1 MTAAAQAPAPTAPGA
16 PQPQRRSRGD
26 VLRTL
31 ASGLGQVFVTAGIVA
46 LLFVVY
52 LLYITGLFMAR
63 DQQAL
68 NDDLDE
74 IFAAPASV
82 RSIPPGIGDAFAR
95 LYLPDI
101 GVGADDPLAVVQGVG
116 TDALKKGPGHL
127 PSSQL
132 PGQLGNLV
140 ISGHRTTYGAPFGQI
155 DKLDNGDEI
164 VVETAASYFTYTVV
178 GSEIVRPSAVEVTF
192 PVPHQPGE
200 APARRLVTLTTCHP
214 KYSAERRLI
223 VYGEL
228 RVTDRKVDG
237 VRPVALA
244 GG

>member
-1 MTAAAQAPAPTAPGA
+1 MTAAAQAPARTAPGA
-16 PQPQRRSRGD
+16 PQRRSRGD

-31 ASGLGQVFVTAGIVA
+31 VSGLGQVLVTAGVVA

-74 IFAAPASV
+74 IFAAPVSV
-82 RSIPPGIGDAFAR
+82 RPIPPGIGDAFAR

-101 GVGADDPLAVVQGVG
+101 GVDADDPLAVVEGVG

-140 ISGHRTTYGAPFGQI
+140 ISGHRTAYGAPFGQI
-155 DKLDNGDEI
+155 DELDNGDEI
-164 VVETAASYFTYTVV
+164 VVETATSYFTYTVV
-178 GSEIVRPSAVEVTF
+178 GSEIVRPSAVEV
-192 PVPHQPGE
+192 
-200 APARRLVTLTTCHP
+200 ALV
-214 KYSAERRLI
+214 
-223 VYGEL
+223 
-228 RVTDRKVDG
+228 
-237 VRPVALA
+237 